1 MRIAHD
7 LRINERIFAKTVRL
21 ISESGEQMGLMTIDQ
36 ALESARRAEL
46 DLVEVAPDA
55 QPPVCRIM
63 DYGKFKYRQK
73 KKTHQGQKRHAAQ
86 MKEIRLR
93 PKTDE
98 HDLLIKARHAREF
111 IERKDKVLVN
121 LLFRGRERAHV
132 DVGRAVLER
141 FMAAMQDVAKVEQLP
156 KLEGSRMALVLAP
169 K

>member
-1 MRIAHD
+1 

-21 ISESGEQMGLMTIDQ
+21 ISESGEQLGLITIDQ
-36 ALESARRAEL
+36 ALEAARRAGL

-55 QPPVCRIM
+55 EPPVCRIM

-73 KKTHQGQKRHAAQ
+73 KKTHQGQKRHTAQ
-86 MKEIRLR
+86 LKELRLR

-98 HDLLIKARHAREF
+98 HDLLIKVRRAREF
-111 IERKDKVLVN
+111 IARKDKVLVN
-121 LLFRGRERAHV
+121 LLFKGRERAHV

-141 FMAAMQDVAKVEQLP
+141 FMAEMQDIAKVEQAP
-156 KLEGSRMALVLAP
+156 KLEGARMAMVFAP